1 MQMYTSCVHPV
12 CTSCYFHRCTLPVY
26 IQCALPVTFRCT
38 LPVYIQCALPV
49 TFRCTLLCIS
59 SVHFLLL
66 SGIHFLCISSVH
78 FLCTS
83 SVHFLVHSG
92 VHFLFPLDIC
102 HHFTVFTGSTQQ
114 LVKRSP
120 DCYCETLTTLTQGY
134 TALEWKERW
143 YETNALHMNSHPL
156 SHCIVAPLSGKF
168 LWDKIFANGSK
179 NEDSRIKF
187 SRMLTYCAE

>member
-1 MQMYTSCVHPV
+1 MNSRFLLGWGC
-12 CTSCYFHRCTLPVY
+12 VY
-26 IQCALPVTFRCT
+26 ISAF
-38 LPVYIQCALPV
+38 
-49 TFRCTLLCIS
+49 S
-59 SVHFLLL
+59 HNFL
-66 SGIHFLCISSVH
+66 SHADVH

-83 SVHFLVHSG
+83 SVHFLLLSG
-92 VHFLFPLDIC
+92 VHFLCIPSVHFVLLSGVNFLSISSVHFLLLQVYTSCVHPVCTSWYILFPLDIC

-143 YETNALHMNSHPL
+143 YETNALHTNSHPL
-156 SHCIVAPLSGKF
+156 SHCINVAPHSGKCSQE
-168 LWDKIFANGSK
+168 KNFANGYK

-187 SRMLTYCAE
+187 SRMLAYCAE